1 MLFINNNLLLC
12 ICCCYII
19 TVVHIELCTAEGSLR
34 LAGGTGVNEGR
45 VEICGNGLWNF
56 VCGTFWGPVDAQ
68 VVCRQLGY
76 STDGTRTL
84 NSGCLA

>member
-1 MLFINNNLLLC
+1 MCYLLITTCVCASVVVVLLLL
-12 ICCCYII
+12 YIE
-19 TVVHIELCTAEGSLR
+19 HCTTEGSLR

-45 VEICGNGLWNF
+45 VEICGNGLWSF